1 VLVTLLVASVSA
13 AFAGIQIFN
22 RRRKD
27 RIDRFYKAA
36 IDIRNATMAS
46 TDMAERQRAVQK
58 LRQLQDD
65 AFAKLVDEKLAADES
80 FRIFI
85 TLTNDIV
92 QQLDD
97 H

>member
-1 VLVTLLVASVSA
+1 
-13 AFAGIQIFN
+13 
-22 RRRKD
+22 
-27 RIDRFYKAA
+27 
-36 IDIRNATMAS
+36 M
-46 TDMAERQRAVQK
+46 QK